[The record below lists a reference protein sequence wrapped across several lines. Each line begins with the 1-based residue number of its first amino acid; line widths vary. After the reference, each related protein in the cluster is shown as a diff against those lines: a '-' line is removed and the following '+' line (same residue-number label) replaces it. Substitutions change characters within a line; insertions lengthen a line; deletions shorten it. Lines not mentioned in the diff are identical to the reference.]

1 MTAQE
6 QYDSIDSK
14 QRQDLLMKI
23 GETREEARIL
33 SQRDFFALGA
43 WVKTRLKRH
52 WGKAKS

>member
-14 QRQDLLMKI
+14 QRQELPLKI

-43 WVKTRLKRH
+43 WVKTRLKKYMRKTK
-52 WGKAKS
+52 G